1 MQRCTVMAAKNVHA
15 DGAVPAGS
23 ALVSAGPDEGG
34 RVETGG
40 TERSAA
46 VGGDP
51 ASVRARLP
59 GRRAWLALVPL
70 LTGTFLG
77 TVNNNIVNVPLR
89 DILTDL
95 AVPLS
100 QGVLVVVAFSLTF
113 AVLMPLTGWLGDRL
127 GRRRVFLAAL
137 LGLAVGASGASV
149 APTLPAL
156 VAFRVIQG
164 ASTAAVLPTVMGLIS
179 DLFDE
184 TRRGRAMGLWAT
196 VNGLGQ
202 AVGPPFGGAMADLLT
217 WRSMFLPI
225 IPLALLAFAA
235 TLRLVPSTPG
245 RAVPL
250 DRGGALTLT
259 LGATL
264 AIAAVTAVPQ
274 TLPAY
279 VAPALGA
286 GAGAALFAFARSIRR
301 ARHPFVSPQ
310 LVHDRAYL
318 RSSLAVFAQ
327 MFCLGATILG
337 VPLHLTQEG
346 MSTAVAGLFIFALPA
361 VMSVLAPVAGYLT
374 DSRGGRAVIRSGLIV
389 LAASELLLATGL
401 ATGYGQ
407 EAPLV
412 AVLLLIGTGIA
423 LVQTPAA
430 TGATRSPSGR
440 VGAGLGLFNLV
451 RFSGSALGAAVVA
464 IVLQVSGS
472 FSLLFAACAVMAAL
486 GLAGTF
492 AGPADARTGR
502 QVAH

>member
-1 MQRCTVMAAKNVHA
+1 M
-15 DGAVPAGS
+15 
-23 ALVSAGPDEGG
+23 
-34 RVETGG
+34 ETGG
-40 TERSAA
+40 TERPAA
-46 VGGDP
+46 AGGDP
-51 ASVRARLP
+51 AALSVRTRLP
-59 GRRAWLALVPL
+59 GRRAWLALCPL

-89 DILTDL
+89 DILGDL

-100 QGVLVVVAFSLTF
+100 RGVLVVVAFSLTF

-127 GRRRVFLAAL
+127 GRRRVFLAAC
-137 LGLAVGASGASV
+137 LGLAAGACGASL
-149 APTLPAL
+149 APTLPVL
-156 VAFRVIQG
+156 VGFRVLQG

-184 TRRGRAMGLWAT
+184 SRRGRAMSLWAA

-202 AVGPPFGGAMADLLT
+202 AVGPPFGGAMADWLT

-235 TLRLVPSTPG
+235 TLRLVPAAPG

-250 DRGGALTLT
+250 DRSGALTLT

-274 TLPAY
+274 GLPAY

-286 GAGAALFAFARSIRR
+286 GATVLLVAFVRGIRR
-301 ARHPFVSPQ
+301 TPHPFVSPQ
-310 LVHDRAYL
+310 LARDRAYL
-318 RSSLAVFAQ
+318 RSSLAVCAQ

-337 VPLHLTQEG
+337 VPLHLTREG
-346 MSTAVAGLFIFALPA
+346 MSTTATGLVIFALPA
-361 VMSVLAPVAGYLT
+361 VMSALAPIVGYLT
-374 DSRGGRAVIRSGLIV
+374 DTRGAHAVIRTGLIV
-389 LAASELLLATGL
+389 LAAAELLLAAGL
-401 ATGYGQ
+401 AAGHGRGLS
-407 EAPLV
+407 LV
-412 AVLLLIGTGIA
+412 AMLLAIGTGIA

-464 IVLQVSGS
+464 IVVEISGS
-472 FSLLFAACAVMAAL
+472 FALLFATCAAVAML

-492 AGPADARTGR
+492 AGARGTTSAGADEGARR
-502 QVAH
+502 